1 MTWVMP
7 RATSVSAGVPAE
19 KSGIAIGTGWTLPC
33 VMSSLSCAAA
43 GPASMTVSAP
53 AEVAA
58 PSASTRRRVSSG

>member
-33 VMSSLSCAAA
+33 VMSSLSCAGA
-43 GPASMTVSAP
+43 
-53 AEVAA
+53 
-58 PSASTRRRVSSG
+58 